1 MQSIKRSRIS
11 GYWYDLRI
19 IHEDMTKATK
29 KKNNE
34 LCNQNNYHNIITQL
48 TLRQM
53 YSLTWQMWQGRI
65 PAPPSPQVINA
76 LLPGSCGYAT
86 LQDRE
91 TQSRIK
97 GVRLQVSSVHG
108 RNPIPWVS
116 EVEDFFQLVV
126 QCLRD
131 AQGRRQE
138 TCKANL
144 GFEGEGET
152 GLGGVE
158 ERAHSEK
165 SPQVTAK
172 EVLRMS

>member
-1 MQSIKRSRIS
+1 MIYIS
-11 GYWYDLRI
+11 FMKTWL
-19 IHEDMTKATK
+19 KQQ